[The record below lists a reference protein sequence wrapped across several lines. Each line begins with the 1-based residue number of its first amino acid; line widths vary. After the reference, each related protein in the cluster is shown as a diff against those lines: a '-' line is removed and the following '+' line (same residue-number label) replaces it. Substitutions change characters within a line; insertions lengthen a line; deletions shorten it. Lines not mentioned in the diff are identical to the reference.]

1 MAFAVPPPV
10 TIQPT
15 AARSARVPA
24 VGELVYD
31 ADLGHLFVGDGAT
44 AGGVEPTVAA
54 AQSTFV
60 YTQGTP
66 AAVWT
71 IAHGLGRYP
80 SVTVVDSAGTV
91 CGGSVEYLSADA
103 VRLSFFGGGSP
114 AAFAGTAYLN

>member
-1 MAFAVPPPV
+1 MAFAIPPPV

-24 VGELVYD
+24 PGELVYD
-31 ADLGHLFVGDGAT
+31 ADLGHLFVGDGST

-60 YTQGTP
+60 FTQATP

-71 IAHGLGRYP
+71 IAHGLDRYP

-91 CGGSVEYLSADA
+91 VIGQVDYPSANA

>member
-31 ADLGHLFVGDGAT
+31 ADLGHLFVGDGT
-44 AGGVEPTVAA
+44 TVGGVEPTVAA

-60 YTQGTP
+60 FTQATP

-71 IAHGLGRYP
+71 IASAGSVVIGAVEYP
-80 SVTVVDSAGTV
+80 SADRVRVSFSAG
-91 CGGSVEYLSADA
+91 
-103 VRLSFFGGGSP
+103 
-114 AAFAGTAYLN
+114 FAGTAYLN